1 MGLRLEIISEHKR
14 ILGEDFERSFGP
26 DGGTIGRS
34 LDSDWVFP
42 DTEKF
47 VSGKHATID
56 YQSGAYYL
64 ADVSSNGTYVNG
76 AIEPLGRGN
85 PRRLFDGDHLRMG
98 NFEMRVHLDEGED
111 LEMPPEPKPTVVP
124 DHIEQLVPVDSINSS
139 LMLLDEEEITGDK
152 AFSDAFALHPSVA
165 PPPPKDPQPP
175 VLEPEKPA
183 ARSAS
188 AAKAADPNDLLQV
201 FLSAAGIDPDDL
213 HPSVDANEV
222 MTNAGQ
228 VLAEL
233 VAGVTDLLVARSNAK
248 SMFRL
253 DQTTVL
259 PRHNNPLKLSESN
272 ADSLKQLLVGRE
284 GEYLGPLDSVR
295 EAARDLRFHHDALIA
310 GMIKAFGEFIDRFDP
325 SELEDAFRNT
335 QERKPMFDA
344 LAKRKYWD
352 LYCDLY
358 PIMTQSGTAGLPQQ
372 YSEDFVAN
380 YEKQLADFKRI
391 ERTLGKTQS
400 FDAAHVGQ
408 QVTDTVVL
416 DEVMPEPD
424 PEPVASL
431 EPEEPTVEFDL
442 DDNDATEEAQL
453 G

>member
-1 MGLRLEIISEHKR
+1 MGLRLEIISKHKR

-26 DGGTIGRS
+26 EGGTIGRA
-34 LDSDWVFP
+34 LDNDWVFP
-42 DTEKF
+42 DTEKY

-85 PRRLFDGDHLRMG
+85 PRRLFDGDELRMG
-98 NFEMRVHLDEGED
+98 NFEMRVHVDEGQD
-111 LEMPPEPKPTVVP
+111 LDLPPEPKPTVVP
-124 DHIEQLVPVDSINSS
+124 DHIEQLVPVDSMNSS
-139 LMLLDEEEITGDK
+139 VMLLDEEEITGDK

-165 PPPPKDPQPP
+165 PPPPKDPVPP
-175 VLEPEKPA
+175 VLTPEKPSAKEPVVPA
-183 ARSAS
+183 ASDS
-188 AAKAADPNDLLQV
+188 NDLLQV
-201 FLSAAGIDPDDL
+201 FLTSAGIDPEDL
-213 HPSVDANEV
+213 HPSVDPNEV
-222 MTNAGQ
+222 MANAGE

-233 VAGVTDLLVARSNAK
+233 VTGMTDLLVARTNAK

-259 PRHNNPLKLSESN
+259 PRHNNPLKLSSST

-295 EAARDLRFHHDALIA
+295 EATRDLRFHHDALIA
-310 GMIKAFGEFIDRFDP
+310 AMIKAFNEFIDRFDP
-325 SELEDAFRNT
+325 TELEEAFQTN
-335 QERKPMFDA
+335 QERKSMFDS
-344 LAKRKYWD
+344 LTKRKNWD

-358 PIMTQSGTAGLPQQ
+358 PIMTQAGTAGLPQQ

-380 YEKQLADFKRI
+380 YEKQLSDFKRM

-400 FDAAHVGQ
+400 FDATAAHQ
-408 QVTDTVVL
+408 PVTDTVVL
-416 DEVMPEPD
+416 ESVPPEP
-424 PEPVASL
+424 
-431 EPEEPTVEFDL
+431 EPTAEFDL
-442 DDNDATEEAQL
+442 DEDAPADEAQL